1 MTTGWLLVI
10 ALIILSVAYLIIII
24 MLFNMNKKL
33 QKIFQILHVQW
44 KQAYLKDLKCEN
56 ENSSDIIRYY
66 KQSDNAF
73 IYELEDIEYLM
84 KKINENAYYNLTLPK
99 TKLNLKFLTRYK
111 NPKLKENIL
120 YQDKYDIFKFI
131 DEQRKIYKL
140 ETLLE
145 HNKFIFI
152 DFEELK

>member
-10 ALIILSVAYLIIII
+10 ALIILAVAYLIITI

-44 KQAYLKDLKCEN
+44 KQEYLKDLKCEN
-56 ENSSDIIRYY
+56 QNSSDIIRYY

-73 IYELEDIEYLM
+73 ICELEDIEYLM

-111 NPKLKENIL
+111 NPKLKENVL
-120 YQDKYDIFKFI
+120 YQDKYSVVPCF
-131 DEQRKIYKL
+131 QSVL
-140 ETLLE
+140 S
-145 HNKFIFI
+145 
-152 DFEELK
+152 

>member
-10 ALIILSVAYLIIII
+10 ALIILSVAYLIITI

-44 KQAYLKDLKCEN
+44 KQEYLKDLKCEN
-56 ENSSDIIRYY
+56 QNSSDIIRYY

-73 IYELEDIEYLM
+73 ICELEDIEYLM

-111 NPKLKENIL
+111 NPKLKENVL